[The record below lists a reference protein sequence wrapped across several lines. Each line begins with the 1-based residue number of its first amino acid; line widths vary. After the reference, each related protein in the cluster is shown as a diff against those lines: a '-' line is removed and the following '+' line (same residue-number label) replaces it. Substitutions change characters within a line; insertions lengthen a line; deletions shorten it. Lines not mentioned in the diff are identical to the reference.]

1 MSELGYSIGARI
13 EELRT
18 ALKMT
23 RAQLAE
29 ILDVDIRQVS
39 AYELEGVWPS
49 QEMASA
55 LKTAFKIELRDL
67 YDLTPTR
74 FVPRVSIEERLAIRA
89 ERRKSS
95 RGRARQRESNL
106 PAPSA
111 SDEEQDE

>member
-1 MSELGYSIGARI
+1 LGYSIGARI

-29 ILDVDIRQVS
+29 VLGVDIRQVA

-49 QEMASA
+49 PEMASA

-67 YDLTPTR
+67 YDLTSTR
-74 FVPRVSIEERLAIRA
+74 FIPRVSIEKRLAIRA
-89 ERRKSS
+89 ERRETS
-95 RGRARQRESNL
+95 RGRARR
-106 PAPSA
+106 
-111 SDEEQDE
+111 